1 MKVTVDVLI
10 IVDNNFKDFAR
21 LMQMMCKGDTRFYI
35 GLGNMFLCPIG
46 YLTYPSLDFIIG
58 YIINSSKEGP
68 KAQAS
73 GVEGKRSMEFDESQM
88 LATCVFSCPC
98 LLLPPTFYMSREG

>member
-1 MKVTVDVLI
+1 MKVTVNVLI

-35 GLGNMFLCPIG
+35 GLGNMFLCTIG
-46 YLTYPSLDFIIG
+46 YLTYPSLDFVRG

-73 GVEGKRSMEFDESQM
+73 EVEGKRSMEFAESQM
-88 LATCVFSCPC
+88 LATYVFSCPC
-98 LLLPPTFYMSREG
+98 LPLPPTFYRSREG